1 MQQHGIL
8 LMTTFNG
15 KEGGIAMNAKSFHVS
30 VQGSSHIKKN
40 KECQDASMCHTEE
53 NFSIAIVCDGHG
65 GDDYVRSAIGSKLA
79 AGAADKNIKKF
90 IGAISADDMRNNHKK
105 LLKNLEASIIN
116 VWNEAIH
123 LHYDNNPFSE
133 TELSIISEKAK
144 RKYAVDKRI
153 ESAYGTTLIA
163 VAVTRE
169 YWFGIHIGDGKC
181 VAINPEG
188 RFSQPIPWDEKCF
201 LNATT
206 SICDSSALDNF
217 REFYSE
223 KLPVAV
229 FVGSDGIDDS
239 FRSDEQLNNFYKTVL
254 YSFTANA
261 FDKAFEEFKD
271 YLPRLSAKGS
281 GDDVSV
287 AAILDMDLIGELE
300 VVKAFD
306 EEKEKA
312 KVIENA
318 RLEAEKNEIERRR
331 IETNHAKQLRK
342 APNVNE
348 TLLTCKN
355 CGTMLRKGAKF
366 CSECGQAILQDRN
379 DEAHQPP
386 IIVTEA
392 SEGGS
397 ETVSPIELVKSTENI
412 EADER
417 SEHDVSREHDESTEP
432 DECIRPD
439 EKTEHDE
446 SIASDEATV
455 LDETH
460 AIDENVTSEESLLDE
475 KRLVSDV
482 HLDSDTISTSD
493 ESLASDDE
501 KATTENIFFN
511 EKE

>member
-1 MQQHGIL
+1 
-8 LMTTFNG
+8 
-15 KEGGIAMNAKSFHVS
+15 MNAKSFHVS

-40 KECQDASMCHTEE
+40 KECQDASMSYMDDNC
-53 NFSIAIVCDGHG
+53 SIAIVCDGHG

-90 IGAISADDMRNNHKK
+90 IGTVGADDMRNDHKK

-123 LHYDNNPFSE
+123 SYHEKNPFSE
-133 TELSIISEKAK
+133 NELSIVSDKAK
-144 RKYAVDKRI
+144 RKYTIDKRI

-163 VAVTRE
+163 VAVTRD

-254 YSFTANA
+254 YSFTSNA
-261 FDKAFEEFKD
+261 FDKAYEEFKD

-318 RLEAEKNEIERRR
+318 RREAEKNEIERSR
-331 IETNHAKQLRK
+331 IEANHAKQLRK
-342 APNVNE
+342 AANISEDLV
-348 TLLTCKN
+348 TCKN
-355 CGTMLRKGAKF
+355 CGTVLRKGVKF
-366 CSECGQAILQDRN
+366 CSECGQAILQNKNED
-379 DEAHQPP
+379 AHQSP
-386 IIVTEA
+386 IAVAEESEVA
-392 SEGGS
+392 SES
-397 ETVSPIELVKSTENI
+397 ASPIELV
-412 EADER
+412 
-417 SEHDVSREHDESTEP
+417 ESTAL
-432 DECIRPD
+432 DKSID
-439 EKTEHDE
+439 ADE
-446 SIASDEATV
+446 SIELDESMISDKNQALNEAAVFDEA
-455 LDETH
+455 L
-460 AIDENVTSEESLLDE
+460 AIDENVVSDENILDDAS
-475 KRLVSDV
+475 LVSDKD
-482 HLDSDTISTSD
+482 LISDKDLSSDTISISGESPALDGEIVPSENDISD
-493 ESLASDDE
+493 EIE
-501 KATTENIFFN
+501 
-511 EKE
+511 